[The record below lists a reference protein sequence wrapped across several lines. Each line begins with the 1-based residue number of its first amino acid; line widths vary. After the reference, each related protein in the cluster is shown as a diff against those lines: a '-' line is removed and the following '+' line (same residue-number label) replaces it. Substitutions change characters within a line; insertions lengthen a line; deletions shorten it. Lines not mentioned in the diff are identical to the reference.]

1 MNSLTLPSAKKC
13 AVCGS
18 IFDAPR
24 LRTQLA
30 AIETRLADP
39 ALWSNPALSQPI
51 MRDRK
56 RIEGQLADDQELERR
71 TGDIEAYFELARD
84 AKSESEQEVV
94 AILVDLDKDIQ
105 SLRDHV
111 DKLEFRTMLSG
122 ETDPLNAIV
131 TVHPGAGGTESQD
144 WAEMLMRM
152 YLRWAEQQGF
162 RTEMNDYQDGEE
174 AGIKSATFTI
184 TGEYAFGLLGGE
196 TGVHRL
202 VRISP
207 CDQAKRRHTSFASVF
222 VSPEIDDSIEIDIKP
237 DEIRTDTY
245 RSGGKGGQHVNTTD
259 SAVRITHIPTN
270 IVVQCQNERSQH
282 KNREKAMKMLRS
294 RLYEYELEKKQ
305 AATRKIEDSKLDIN
319 FGSQIRSYVLQP
331 YRIAKDHR
339 TKVEVGDVDKVLD
352 GYLEPFIRGYLLM
365 KRQGGVPVVAAADD
379 DLE

>member
-1 MNSLTLPSAKKC
+1 VIKFAT
-13 AVCGS
+13 CGS
-18 IFDAPR
+18 IFDPAR
-24 LRTQLA
+24 LKNDLA
-30 AIETRLADP
+30 GIEQKLSDSN
-39 ALWSNPALSQPI
+39 LWSNPRLSQPL

-56 RIEGQLADDQELERR
+56 RIEALLSDDAELARR
-71 TGDIEAYFELARD
+71 TEDVEAYFELAREGE
-84 AKSESEQEVV
+84 AVEPELEREIKS
-94 AILVDLDKDIQ
+94 LN
-105 SLRDHV
+105 
-111 DKLEFRTMLSG
+111 EFAEAMEARTLLSS

-162 RTEMNDYQDGEE
+162 KTEMNDYQDGEE

-184 TGEYAFGLLGGE
+184 SGEYAFGMLSGE

-207 CDQAKRRHTSFASVF
+207 FDQAKRRHTSFASVF

-237 DEIRTDTY
+237 DDIRIDTY

-282 KNREKAMKMLRS
+282 KNKEKAMKMLRS
-294 RLYEYELEKKQ
+294 RLYEFELEKK
-305 AATRKIEDSKLDIN
+305 REVSKKLEDSKLDIK

-339 TKVEVGDVDKVLD
+339 TKVEVGDVDRVLD
-352 GYLEPFIRGYLLM
+352 GFLEPFVRGYLLL
-365 KRQGGVPVVAAADD
+365 RRNGGVPAGVDADD

>member
-1 MNSLTLPSAKKC
+1 
-13 AVCGS
+13 
-18 IFDAPR
+18 
-24 LRTQLA
+24 
-30 AIETRLADP
+30 
-39 ALWSNPALSQPI
+39 

-56 RIEGQLADDQELERR
+56 RIEEQLALDEELTRR
-71 TGDIEAYFELARD
+71 TGDVEAYFDLAREGE
-84 AKSESEQEVV
+84 AVEPELEREM
-94 AILVDLDKDIQ
+94 Q
-105 SLRDHV
+105 SLNDYAE
-111 DKLEFRTMLSG
+111 KMEERTMLSG
-122 ETDPLNAIV
+122 ETDGLNAIV

-162 RTEMNDYQDGEE
+162 KTEMNDYQDGEE

-184 TGEYAFGLLGGE
+184 TGEYAFGQLSGE

-207 CDQAKRRHTSFASVF
+207 FDQAKRRHTSFASVF
-222 VSPEIDDSIEIDIKP
+222 VSPEIDDSIQIDIKP

-259 SAVRITHIPTN
+259 SAVRITHIPTG

-294 RLYEYELEKKQ
+294 RLYEYELDKKK
-305 AATRKIEDSKLDIN
+305 AESKKLEDSKLDIN

-339 TKVEVGDVDKVLD
+339 SKVEVGDVDKVLD

-365 KRQGGVPVVAAADD
+365 RRNGGIPAAADSGD

>member
-1 MNSLTLPSAKKC
+1 MPLCATKC
-13 AVCGS
+13 ATCGS
-18 IFDAPR
+18 IFDPAR
-24 LRTQLA
+24 LRRELA
-30 AIETRLADP
+30 DIETKLADP
-39 ALWSNPALSQPI
+39 AMWTNQEAGKPL

-56 RIEGQLADDQELERR
+56 RLEKLVADDDALVRR
-71 TGDIEAYFELARD
+71 TGDIEAYFELGREGED
-84 AKSESEQEVV
+84 VLLDLEKSIKELAVFAEE
-94 AILVDLDKDIQ
+94 
-105 SLRDHV
+105 
-111 DKLEFRTMLSG
+111 LEARTMLRS

-162 RTEMNDYQDGEE
+162 KTEMNDYQDGDE

-184 TGEYAFGLLGGE
+184 LGEYAFGQLAGE
-196 TGVHRL
+196 SGVHRL

-207 CDQAKRRHTSFASVF
+207 FDQAKRRHTSFASVY
-222 VSPEIDDSIEIDIKP
+222 VSPEIDETIHVDIKVE
-237 DEIRTDTY
+237 DLRIDTY

-259 SAVRITHIPTN
+259 SAVRMTHLPTG

-294 RLYEYELEKKQ
+294 RLYEYELEKKR
-305 AATRKIEDSKLDIN
+305 AVTKRVEDSKLEIN

-339 TKVEVGDVDKVLD
+339 TKVEVGDVDRVLD
-352 GYLEPFIRGYLLM
+352 GYLEPFLRGYLLA
-365 KRQGGVPVVAAADD
+365 KRRGTATGGEGD
-379 DLE
+379 DLDV

>member
-1 MNSLTLPSAKKC
+1 M
-13 AVCGS
+13 
-18 IFDAPR
+18 
-24 LRTQLA
+24 
-30 AIETRLADP
+30 
-39 ALWSNPALSQPI
+39 WSNPAASQPL

-56 RIEGQLADDQELERR
+56 RLEELVARDDELVRR
-71 TGDIEAYFELARD
+71 TSDIDAYIELAREGED
-84 AKSESEQEVV
+84 VLGDLERDIKSLGTFTEE
-94 AILVDLDKDIQ
+94 
-105 SLRDHV
+105 
-111 DKLEFRTMLSG
+111 LEARTMLSG
-122 ETDPLNAIV
+122 ETDSLNAIV

-162 RTEMNDYQDGEE
+162 KTEMNDYQDGEE

-184 TGEYAFGLLGGE
+184 TGEYAFGQLAGE
-196 TGVHRL
+196 SGVHRL

-207 CDQAKRRHTSFASVF
+207 FDSAKRRHTSFASVY
-222 VSPEIDDSIEIDIKP
+222 VSPEIDDTIQVDIKQE
-237 DEIRTDTY
+237 DLRVDTY

-259 SAVRITHIPTN
+259 SAVRITHNPTG

-294 RLYEYELEKKQ
+294 RLYEYELDKKR
-305 AATRKIEDSKLDIN
+305 AESKKLEDSKLDIN

-352 GYLEPFIRGYLLM
+352 GYIEPFLRGYLLA
-365 KRQGGVPVVAAADD
+365 KRRGTAVATGAEEELDV
-379 DLE
+379 

>member
-1 MNSLTLPSAKKC
+1 MLPC
-13 AVCGS
+13 ATKRATCGS
-18 IFDAPR
+18 IFDPAR
-24 LRTQLA
+24 IRKELA
-30 AIETRLADP
+30 DIETKLADP
-39 ALWSNPALSQPI
+39 ALWSDPNATKPL
-51 MRDRK
+51 MRDKK
-56 RIEGQLADDQELERR
+56 RLENLVSDDQQLVSRA
-71 TGDIEAYFELARD
+71 GDIEAYFELAREGED
-84 AKSESEQEVV
+84 VLADLEAGIKSLAAFNEE
-94 AILVDLDKDIQ
+94 
-105 SLRDHV
+105 
-111 DKLEFRTMLSG
+111 LEARTMLSS

-162 RTEMNDYQDGEE
+162 KTEINDLQDGDE

-184 TGEYAFGLLGGE
+184 TGEYAFGQLAGE
-196 TGVHRL
+196 SGVHRL

-207 CDQAKRRHTSFASVF
+207 FDQAKRRHTSFASVY
-222 VSPEIDDSIEIDIKP
+222 VSPEIDETIHVDLKVEDLRI
-237 DEIRTDTY
+237 DTY

-259 SAVRITHIPTN
+259 SAVRMTHLPTG

-294 RLYEYELEKKQ
+294 RLYEYELEKKR
-305 AATRKIEDSKLDIN
+305 AVTRKVEDSKLEIN

-352 GYLEPFIRGYLLM
+352 GYLEPFLRGYLLA
-365 KRQGGVPVVAAADD
+365 KRRGTAASPTEDD
-379 DLE
+379 DLDV